1 MTTQLHALYALIG
14 VTALVLAL
22 GSRRIR
28 ELPVSEPLLALVL
41 GVLAG
46 PQVLG
51 WFSVP
56 APVADMLL
64 LEGTRL
70 LLAASVM
77 AAALRFRARRLRD
90 VVRTVAVLLVV
101 VMPVAALLTG
111 AAALVLGLPLGLA
124 LLVGCC
130 LCPTDPVLAASVVT
144 GEPAERGLPG
154 RLRRM
159 LTIESGAND
168 GLALPFVGI
177 AIAVVLPAE
186 APGGAV
192 PRLLLEVGGGIV
204 VGAVLG
210 SLAGAALRHARRR
223 TALESGPELM
233 LPLLLALATLGVTN
247 VFGLGGVLAVFVAG
261 LLYNVVIGPDD
272 DDGDDEGDDDE
283 SRERERTAQ
292 SQVDE
297 AVNRYAVLPV
307 FALLGVLLP
316 WQDWVAFGPGA
327 LLFAAAVLLVRRPPV
342 VAALARPL
350 GLRLRTAAFAGWFGP
365 MGVSALFYLAHSRH
379 EGVSDPRLFAAVT
392 LAVTVSVLAAGA
404 TSSPVRKL
412 YETHDARRA

>member
-1 MTTQLHALYALIG
+1 VTTQLHVLYALVG
-14 VTALVLAL
+14 VAALLLAVE
-22 GSRRIR
+22 SRRLR
-28 ELPVSEPLLALVL
+28 QLPVSEPLVALVV

-51 WFSVP
+51 WLSVP
-56 APVADMLL
+56 EPVADLAL

-77 AAALRFRARRLRD
+77 AAALRFRARDLRD
-90 VVRTVAVLLVV
+90 VVRAVGVLLAV

-159 LTIESGAND
+159 LTVESGAND
-168 GLALPFVGI
+168 GLALPLVGI
-177 AIAVVLPAE
+177 AVAVVLPAE
-186 APGGAV
+186 TPGGAV
-192 PRLLLEVGGGIV
+192 PRLLLEVGGGTA
-204 VGAVLG
+204 VGAALG
-210 SLAGAALRHARRR
+210 SLTGWALRLARRR
-223 TALESGPELM
+223 AALEPGPQLV
-233 LPLLLALATLGVTN
+233 LPLLLALATLGVAKGL
-247 VFGLGGVLAVFVAG
+247 GLGGVLAVFVAG
-261 LLYNVVIGPDD
+261 LAYDVVLGLEEG
-272 DDGDDEGDDDE
+272 DGDDEG
-283 SRERERTAQ
+283 RERERVAQ

-297 AVNRYAVLPV
+297 AINRYAVLPV
-307 FALLGVLLP
+307 FVLLGVVLP
-316 WQDWVAFGPGA
+316 WQDWAAFGPAA
-327 LLFAAAVLLVRRPPV
+327 LFFAGAVLLLRRPPV
-342 VAALARPL
+342 VVALARAL

-379 EGVSDPRLFAAVT
+379 EGVTDPRSFAAGT
-392 LAVTVSVLAAGA
+392 LAVTVSVLAAGL
-404 TSSPVRKL
+404 TSSPLRRL
-412 YETHDARRA
+412 YEASDAPRG